1 MWIIELENL
10 LLEELLSEWEPFLFS
25 RDVYWPGYIK
35 RKNLPS
41 TYKNLRISAGRLLI
55 ATKLLSEEVVRNVDV
70 SSVIVDN
77 LQKFNEL
84 TNQWKSNWTK
94 KIEIEIPFRA
104 RQWQRIIKEIDLDRD
119 YSSYQLVNDLQ
130 IRLIFGLLVDK
141 IDLSDKTNY
150 LELVNI
156 SDLKFR
162 SLTFENDFVWDDQF
176 SVLFDHD
183 QFWYLYRTVSDSGGK
198 K

>member
-94 KIEIEIPFRA
+94 KIEIEIPVRA